1 MSTTPPRPDA
11 AADSPADARADS
23 RADAPAD
30 RTADTRTDA
39 AVIELDAADLPAFC
53 PHRRMTVWS
62 AHPRVFLDLSHTGQ
76 ARCPYCSTE
85 YRLRPG
91 VSVKGH

>member
-1 MSTTPPRPDA
+1 MSTTPPRRPDA
-11 AADSPADARADS
+11 TAPARADAS
-23 RADAPAD
+23 ADAPAD
-30 RTADTRTDA
+30 RTGDARTDA
-39 AVIELDAADLPAFC
+39 ALIELDAEDLPAFC